1 MDIVKIIEYN
11 SVWIIIGIF
20 LFEIIILFLLTFLLL
35 KIREIRVKN
44 RKFFSG
50 KEGVDLENV
59 IIKIKEDI
67 KMIDGEIQEL
77 YNISNETYKISMQS
91 IRKVEVIRFNP
102 FKDIGGN
109 QSFSIAFLNG
119 KNSGVVM
126 SALHTKDGTR
136 VYSKPIIQG
145 KAEKYPLTEEEERV
159 IKKASGLNE

>member
-44 RKFFSG
+44 KKFFSG
-50 KEGVDLENV
+50 KEGVDLEEV

-67 KMIDGEIQEL
+67 KTIDEEIQEL

-91 IRKVEVIRFNP
+91 IRKVELIRFNP
-102 FKDIGGN
+102 FKDIGGD
-109 QSFSIAFLNG
+109 QSFSVVFLDG
-119 KNSGVVM
+119 KNSGVVI
-126 SALHTKDGTR
+126 SALHTRDGTR
-136 VYSKPIIQG
+136 IYSKPIIQG
-145 KAEKYPLTEEEERV
+145 KAEKYPLTEEEKSV
-159 IKKASGLNE
+159 IKKASELKK